1 MLSYEQ
7 RIEQAIQDTAA
18 DDRAEYERMLRKQ
31 IRNDRNAVERVQ
43 EILEH
48 MQRMGVQMVS
58 HKDLLERI
66 GNLAPRTQ
74 KYLPIILSGIGGWNE
89 ADVEKCIRD
98 KPHDKLHWSL
108 VEEEGE

>member
-1 MLSYEQ
+1 MLTYEQ

-58 HKDLLERI
+58 HKDLLERMDT
-66 GNLAPRTQ
+66 LPQRTQ
-74 KYLPIILSGIGGWNE
+74 KYLPIILAGIGGWDE
-89 ADVEKCIRD
+89 ADVEKIIRD
-98 KPHDKLHWSL
+98 RPHDKLCWSL
-108 VEEEGE
+108 VEDE

>member
-31 IRNDRNAVERVQ
+31 IRNDRQAVERVHQ
-43 EILEH
+43 VIEH
-48 MQRMGVQMVS
+48 MQCMGVQMVS

-66 GNLAPRTQ
+66 GNLAQRTQ
-74 KYLPIILSGIGGWNE
+74 KYLPIILSGIGGWDE

-98 KPHDKLHWSL
+98 KPHDKLCWSL
-108 VEEEGE
+108 VDEESE